1 MASKAA
7 LSQFQIAAQ
16 KKEFLP
22 IDFAGF
28 LGYILDNGS
37 GDLSLKIATIAII
50 K

>member
-1 MASKAA
+1 VL

-16 KKEFLP
+16 RKEFLP
-22 IDFAGF
+22 IDLSGF

-37 GDLSLKIATIAII
+37 GNVNFIFATIPII